1 MHIHKYAH
9 LPNSLGQENELSKSS
24 NTNLMKKKKK
34 KVALVKNFSANM
46 SYLVKL
52 SSRDTK

>member
-1 MHIHKYAH
+1 MHIHMYAH
-9 LPNSLGQENELSKSS
+9 LPNSLGQENELSKPL
-24 NTNLMKKKKK
+24 NRNLMKKKKGGTG
-34 KVALVKNFSANM
+34 KNFSANM

>member
-34 KVALVKNFSANM
+34 GGTGKKLFSK
-46 SYLVKL
+46 YEL
-52 SSRDTK
+52 SGEVEQQRY

>member
-34 KVALVKNFSANM
+34 VALVKNFSANM